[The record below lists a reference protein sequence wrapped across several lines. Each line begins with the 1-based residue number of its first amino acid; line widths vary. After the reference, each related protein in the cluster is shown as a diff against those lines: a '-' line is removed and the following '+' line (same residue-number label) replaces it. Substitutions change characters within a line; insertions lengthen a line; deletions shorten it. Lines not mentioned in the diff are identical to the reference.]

1 MIRPVELSDAL
12 SKAEVA
18 GKLNQMQ
25 KAHSEMEQRQFA
37 AALKEK
43 ISVDAER
50 THETEKTDSVIISKD
65 KQQQEEKQKEK
76 DKEKEDESGNDDKEE
91 EGPPQE
97 HLDITA

>member
-1 MIRPVELSDAL
+1 MIRPVELSDAM

-18 GKLNQMQ
+18 GKLNQIQ

-43 ISVDAER
+43 ITVDAER
-50 THETEKTDSVIISKD
+50 TRETEKSDLVIISKD
-65 KQQQEEKQKEK
+65 KQEQEQNRKEKKKEGDSGEENEEEK
-76 DKEKEDESGNDDKEE
+76 NP
-91 EGPPQE
+91 PPQE

>member
-65 KQQQEEKQKEK
+65 KQQQEEKQK
-76 DKEKEDESGNDDKEE
+76 DNEKEEESGNEDNEE